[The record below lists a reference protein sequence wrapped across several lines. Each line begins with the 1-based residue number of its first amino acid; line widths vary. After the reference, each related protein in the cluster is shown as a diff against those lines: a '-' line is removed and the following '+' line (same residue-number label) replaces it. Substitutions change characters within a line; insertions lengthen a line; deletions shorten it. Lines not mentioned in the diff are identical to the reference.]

1 MIPVILSGGSGSR
14 LWPLSRQA
22 YPKQFLPLLSKDSM
36 FQQTLA
42 RLPKVDVEPPI
53 VVANEEHR
61 FLVREQLNM
70 VGQKPQAIVLEPF
83 GRNTAP
89 AVAMAAILV
98 ARKNPA
104 DIMLVLPTDHSI
116 TQAEVFHQAI
126 AKGLDV
132 ASEGGLVLFGT
143 TPDRPETG
151 YGYIAAAATGHD
163 LSASRPVQ
171 KFIEKPDQATAQRL
185 LEEGG
190 YFWNSGMFMFRAD
203 AYLRELKMHSRD
215 IYDTVLL
222 AARNLEEDMGFTRIP
237 AEIFEHCPN
246 DSIDYAVM
254 EKTSRAALVPL
265 DAGWSDLGAW
275 SSIWDVSD
283 KDERHNAVYGDVCM
297 EDSSGCLVHAP
308 DKLVAMIGV
317 DDLVVVDTK
326 DALMIARRDR
336 VQEVKNIVTR
346 LNAQKRTET
355 CVHREV
361 FRPWGSYD
369 SIDSGNRFQVKRITV
384 KPGERLSL
392 QKHHHRAE
400 HWIIVSGTAEV
411 TRNDETFLLSENES
425 AYIPIGAVH
434 RLYNPGKILL
444 ELIEV
449 QSGAYLGEDD
459 IERLDDRYGRAK
471 VPKILAQQR
480 KVPSGQL
487 NQELA
492 ESIAPAASDQ
502 HG

>member
-22 YPKQFLPLLSKDSM
+22 YPKQFLPLLSKNSM

-42 RLPKVDVEPPI
+42 RLPAADVEAPVI
-53 VVANEEHR
+53 VANEEHR
-61 FLVREQLNM
+61 FLVREQLNAI
-70 VGQKPQAIVLEPF
+70 GQTPQSILLEPF

-89 AVAMAAILV
+89 AVAMAAIQV

-104 DIMLVLPTDHSI
+104 GIMLVLPADHAI
-116 TQAEVFHQAI
+116 VQTEPFHQAI
-126 AKGLDV
+126 ARGLEV
-132 ASEGGLVLFGT
+132 AKDGGLVLFGT

-151 YGYIAAAATGHD
+151 YGYISAAATGD
-163 LSASRPVQ
+163 DPAAPRPVQ
-171 KFIEKPDQATAQRL
+171 KFIEKPDHATACEL
-185 LEEGG
+185 LDDGG
-190 YFWNSGMFMFRAD
+190 YFWNSGMFLFRAD
-203 AYLRELKMHSRD
+203 AYLRELKAHSRD

-222 AARNLEEDMGFTRIP
+222 AARNLEDDMGFTRIP
-237 AEIFEHCPN
+237 AEIFEHCPD

-254 EKTSRAALVPL
+254 EKTRRATLVPL
-265 DAGWSDLGAW
+265 DAGWNDVGAW

-283 KDERHNAVYGDVCM
+283 KDERDNAVYGDACM
-297 EDSSGCLVHAP
+297 EDSSGCLIHAP

-326 DALMIARRDR
+326 DALMIAPRNR
-336 VQEVKNIVTR
+336 VQDVKSVVQR
-346 LNAQKRTET
+346 LKKEKRAEAR
-355 CVHREV
+355 VHREV

-369 SIDSGNRFQVKRITV
+369 SIDTGNRFQVKRITV
-384 KPGERLSL
+384 KPGEKLSL

-411 TRNDETFLLSENES
+411 MRNDETFLLSENES
-425 AYIPIGAVH
+425 TYIPIGAVH
-434 RLYNPGKILL
+434 RLYNPGKIPL

-459 IERLDDRYGRAK
+459 IERLDDRYGRTKHARQEHQEES
-471 VPKILAQQR
+471 VPVMDHR
-480 KVPSGQL
+480 V
-487 NQELA
+487 
-492 ESIAPAASDQ
+492 
-502 HG
+502 